1 VPGATAS
8 DLLLLPPQPAAAE
21 LVLSVLDEDA
31 DADSSRIAAA
41 VELDPGLAA
50 RVIRLANATSYG
62 STRVGSVAQAVRR
75 LGAESVKA
83 LAVGAACAVLDESF
97 EPIAPGF
104 WLHAITSAAATA
116 VIGERRHVPVSD
128 AFTVGLLHDIGQV
141 LLERRNPA
149 LFATTQR
156 PESGLMSDL
165 LASELA
171 AFGVTHAQAGA
182 DALAAWGFPTVFV
195 EAVAHHHGAVPPES
209 ALGRVLRAGHA
220 LALTIEPADD
230 HLDGNDLSFLHN
242 AFRDI
247 SIPVHAIP
255 RIADQVEAEVL
266 RLIAPLGLSGDHGVG
281 RGAAA

>member
-8 DLLLLPPQPAAAE
+8 DLLLLPPQPVAAE
-21 LVLSVLDEDA
+21 LVLSVLDDAAA

-62 STRVGSVAQAVRR
+62 SARVGSVAQAVRR

-128 AFTVGLLHDIGQV
+128 AFTVGLLHDVGQV

-149 LFATTQR
+149 LFASTQR
-156 PESGLMSDL
+156 PASGLMSDL
-165 LASELA
+165 LAAELA
-171 AFGVTHAQAGA
+171 AFGHTHAQAGA

-195 EAVAHHHGAVPPES
+195 DAVAHHHGAVPPES

-230 HLDGNDLSFLHN
+230 HLDGGDTSFLHA

-247 SIPVHAIP
+247 SIPVHAIA
-255 RIADQVEAEVL
+255 RIADQVQAEVR
-266 RLIAPLGLSGDHGVG
+266 RLVAPLGLGTDL
-281 RGAAA
+281 GAPS